1 AMPSNPLRVLLN
13 ACAMSVKPTGIWGYA
28 LELGAAL
35 SARDDCRVVFASPEL
50 HPPNTQHLIPPAR
63 LSEGRKRVSAV
74 RLQWWTEVDLPQW
87 MRHNSI
93 DVYHGANC
101 TVPAFS
107 RIPRV
112 ATIHDLA
119 PLTRA
124 KLFRGVDNKL
134 YWRLLIESAKR
145 ATMIVVPSTPVA
157 DDVTRLL
164 GVPARRIAVTPLAPR
179 AMMTAASE
187 ESVAL
192 VKARLGIERPYLL
205 CVGIW
210 NRNKRAVDAM
220 RALALLRGRGVD
232 LQLVLCGEPM
242 PQLAPLYKREAERLG
257 IADRVVC
264 VGHVPDDD
272 LPALYTGALVL
283 VFPSEMEG
291 FGLPPLEA
299 MNCGTPAIVSSIP
312 ALLEATGGAAIVVNL
327 RSPGEIA
334 DRVAELAAN
343 AGLRQEWVTRGRERV
358 ANFTWARTAAATMD
372 VYRSIT

>member
-1 AMPSNPLRVLLN
+1 MPSDPLRVLLN
-13 ACAMSVKPTGIWGYA
+13 ACEMSVKPTGIWGYA

-35 SARDDCRVVFASPEL
+35 AARDDCRVVFASPEL
-50 HPPNTQHLIPPAR
+50 YPPNTQHLIPPTR
-63 LSEGRKRVSAV
+63 LAEGRKRGSAA
-74 RLQWWTEVDLPQW
+74 RLQWWTEVELPQW

-107 RIPRV
+107 RMSRV

-145 ATMIVVPSTPVA
+145 ATMIVVPSTLVA
-157 DDVTRLL
+157 DDVARLL

-179 AMMTAASE
+179 ATIKTASAETVAAVTAA
-187 ESVAL
+187 V
-192 VKARLGIERPYLL
+192 GIERPYLL

-220 RALALLRGRGVD
+220 RALAMLRGRGVD

-242 PQLAPLYKREAERLG
+242 PALAPLYQREVERLG
-257 IADRVVC
+257 IADRVVFA
-264 VGHVPDDD
+264 GHVSDDD
-272 LPALYTGALVL
+272 LPALYTGALAL

-312 ALLEATGGAAIVVNL
+312 VLLEATGGAAIVVAP

-343 AGLRQEWVTRGRERV
+343 TALRDEWVARGREHV
-358 ANFTWARTAAATMD
+358 ANFTWDRTAAATMD